1 MLVAVGSDPAPSPK
15 KAAAYFGIGVD
26 PSFEGEGVRF
36 AYVARDGPAAE
47 AGLVAGDVLLEID
60 GRAIG
65 SSDRAS
71 SIIQGRRPGETVS
84 AKIRRK
90 DRILEVRV
98 RLANWP

>member
-1 MLVAVGSDPAPSPK
+1 
-15 KAAAYFGIGVD
+15 
-26 PSFEGEGVRF
+26 VRF
-36 AYVARDGPAAE
+36 AYVARDGPAAQ

-71 SIIQGRRPGETVS
+71 SVIQQRRPGETVS

-90 DRILEVRV
+90 DQILEVKV
-98 RLANWP
+98 RLSNWP